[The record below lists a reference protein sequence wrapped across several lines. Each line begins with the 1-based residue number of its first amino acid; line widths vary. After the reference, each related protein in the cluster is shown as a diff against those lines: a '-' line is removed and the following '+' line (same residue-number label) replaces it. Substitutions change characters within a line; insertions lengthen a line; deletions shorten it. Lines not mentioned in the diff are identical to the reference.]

1 MRQHIHEYLK
11 TAIYHSIVSSKEG
24 LTIEDIKKEL
34 SVTAENAA
42 EFDACMNEL
51 KDDGLIIYNSRKG
64 LWRAA

>member
-11 TAIYHSIVSSKEG
+11 TLIYRSIVNSKDG
-24 LTIEDIKKEL
+24 LTTEDIKKAL
-34 SVTAENAA
+34 SVTIENAA

-51 KDDGLIIYNSRKG
+51 KDDVLIIYDNRTG

>member
-11 TAIYHSIVSSKEG
+11 TLIYRFIVNSKDG
-24 LTIEDIKKEL
+24 LTTEDIKKEL
-34 SVTAENAA
+34 SVTIENAA

-51 KDDGLIIYNSRKG
+51 KDDVLIIYDNRTG

>member
-11 TAIYHSIVSSKEG
+11 ASIYHSIANSKDG
-24 LTIEDIKKEL
+24 IATEDIKKEL
-34 SVTAENAA
+34 SVTVENAA

-51 KDDGLIIYNSRKG
+51 KDDGLIVYDSRKG